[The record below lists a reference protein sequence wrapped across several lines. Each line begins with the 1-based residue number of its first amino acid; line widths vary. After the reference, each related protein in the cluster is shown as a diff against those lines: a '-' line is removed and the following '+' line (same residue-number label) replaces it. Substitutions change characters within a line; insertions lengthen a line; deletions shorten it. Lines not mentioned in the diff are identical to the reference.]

1 MDQTDDSP
9 IDAILRRHLAAE
21 LDPQRGRAAGQ
32 FAARG
37 LRARRAAPIGV
48 VHRGCG
54 RCRVVGDHRAGEV
67 TASWPRSRATCFGQ
81 SESGGGFDR

>member
-9 IDAILRRHLAAE
+9 INAILRRHLAAE

-37 LRARRAAPIGV
+37 LRRRAGADR
-48 VHRGCG
+48 RGS
-54 RCRVVGDHRAGEV
+54 
-67 TASWPRSRATCFGQ
+67 SWARPSPRRW
-81 SESGGGFDR
+81 